1 MRKIIILLLTLSSI
15 SLARPVVRSSS
26 RVSRSVSRTTT
37 RTSKPRV
44 VKVKPKT
51 TTHKATVTKTKS
63 TPRMKTSTVSSAPKS
78 KKSFLS
84 SNYTSSTSSPV
95 VVRDSGSNF
104 FSNYLMFRALS
115 GTNRDRHNDV
125 SNEEF
130 IRILEAKLKRL
141 RDEKNPENLVIIRHL
156 EELLKTLK
164 NNRRKQ

>member
-1 MRKIIILLLTLSSI
+1 MRKIIILLLALSSI

-51 TTHKATVTKTKS
+51 TTTHKATVTKTKS
-63 TPRMKTSTVSSAPKS
+63 TPSTKTSTVSSAPKS
-78 KKSFLS
+78 NKSFLS
-84 SNYTSSTSSPV
+84 SNYTPSTSSPV

-130 IRILEAKLKRL
+130 IRMLEDKLKRL
-141 RDEKNPENLVIIRHL
+141 RDEKNPENLVTIRHL
-156 EELLKTLK
+156 EELIKTLK
-164 NNRRKQ
+164 SNRRK

>member
-26 RVSRSVSRTTT
+26 RISRSVSRTTT

-51 TTHKATVTKTKS
+51 TTHKATVTKIK
-63 TPRMKTSTVSSAPKS
+63 STVSSAPKL

-84 SNYTSSTSSPV
+84 SNYTPSTSSPV
-95 VVRDSGSNF
+95 IARDSGSNF

-156 EELLKTLK
+156 EELIKTLK
-164 NNRRKQ
+164 NNRRE